1 MWIHEVDIHLVIS
14 SFAAGAAAG
23 LGLAALV
30 YKWAKDYEEKNSS
43 KLQSGRHVSSLDD
56 EGKDK
61 I

>member
-43 KLQSGRHVSSLDD
+43 KL
-56 EGKDK
+56 
-61 I
+61 